1 MDGAVDDPNVN
12 REFLEKAHRHADRL
26 NILLNDLIE
35 ISAIESGEM
44 KMSFRYFSVV
54 DFLRNIVD
62 EMSPVATAKNIS
74 MQLVTEFD
82 SSAKA
87 YGDKSRLRQV
97 MTNLIDNAI
106 KYTQPGGAITCR
118 ARPVRNQCEIVV
130 EDTGCG
136 IPTEHL
142 SRIFERFYRVDKDR
156 SREVGG
162 TGLGLAIAKH
172 IVEAHGG
179 TLLVR
184 SEVGKGSTF
193 SFNVKR

>member
-1 MDGAVDDPNVN
+1 MN
-12 REFLEKAHRHADRL
+12 
-26 NILLNDLIE
+26 
-35 ISAIESGEM
+35 
-44 KMSFRYFSVV
+44 
-54 DFLRNIVD
+54 
-62 EMSPVATAKNIS
+62 PVAAGKNLS
-74 MQLVTEFD
+74 LQFVTEFD

-97 MTNLIDNAI
+97 VTNLIDNAI
-106 KYTQPGGAITCR
+106 KYTQPGGAIVCR
-118 ARPVRNQCEIVV
+118 IRPVRNQCEIVV

-136 IPTEHL
+136 IPAEHL
-142 SRIFERFYRVDKDR
+142 SRVFERFYRVDRDR

-179 TLLVR
+179 TLVVK